1 MRIEKLYYRNHV
13 TGWEL
18 APMEFGD
25 VNLLVGVSGVGKT
38 RILEVIR
45 SLQKIAFGSPL
56 HNKLLDGVEWD
67 ITFSTALDWNYRWKG
82 KFDIINNDKYP
93 VDEYGEIKYLQV
105 EQDEVRLVVEEL
117 YLNNCCITRRN
128 NGVITFED
136 QRMPKL
142 SQSESLIKI
151 FQSEDKIIPIIN
163 GLQLV
168 IDSQTQQPSR
178 SRGSFTL
185 TKKAKEL
192 SFSSINNTNG
202 TLADRLQLLKINDRS
217 MFARIKSDFIQIFP
231 QVEDFRILTKQLRY
245 KLLSEKPLPVF
256 LLELKELGV
265 DKWIPHSNLSMGMLK
280 TLTHIVEIYL
290 LEEGS
295 ILLIDEFE
303 NSLGVNCIDVVT
315 ELLNDRKDIQ
325 FIITS
330 HHPYIINKIPMQYW
344 KIITRKGS
352 VVTAT
357 NATDYEEL
365 SGSRHKVFTQLI
377 NLPDYTEGIQVG

>member
-18 APMEFGD
+18 SPMEFGD

-38 RILEVIR
+38 KILEAIR

-56 HNKLLDGVEWD
+56 HNKLLNGVEWD
-67 ITFSTALDWNYRWKG
+67 LTFSTALDCNYQWKG
-82 KFDIINNDKYP
+82 KFNIINNDKYP
-93 VDEYGEIKYLQV
+93 VDEYGKTKYLQV
-105 EQDEVRLVVEEL
+105 EQDEFRLEVEEL
-117 YLNNCCITRRN
+117 YLNNCCITHRN
-128 NGVITFED
+128 NGVIIFEE

-151 FQSEDKIIPIIN
+151 FQSEDKIIPVID

-168 IDSQTQQPSR
+168 IDSQTQQSPR
-178 SRGSFTL
+178 SRGSSKL
-185 TKKAKEL
+185 TKQTKEL
-192 SFSSINNTNG
+192 SFSSINNTND
-202 TLADRLQLLKINDRS
+202 TLADRLQLLKINDRD

-231 QVEDFRILTKQLRY
+231 QVEDFKISTKRLRY
-245 KLLSEKPLPVF
+245 KLLPEKPFPVF

-265 DKWIPHSNLSMGMLK
+265 DKWIPQSNLSMGMLK

-295 ILLIDEFE
+295 ILLLDEFE
-303 NSLGVNCIDVVT
+303 NSLGVNCIDVVS

-352 VVTAT
+352 IVTAT
-357 NATDYEEL
+357 DATDYEEL

-377 NLPDYTEGIQVG
+377 NLPDYTEGIQVR

>member
-18 APMEFGD
+18 SPMEFGD

-38 RILEVIR
+38 KILEAIR
-45 SLQKIAFGSPL
+45 SLQKIVVGSIR
-56 HNKLLDGVEWD
+56 NNNGVEWD
-67 ITFSTALDWNYRWKG
+67 ISFSIAPDKNYRWKG
-82 KFDIINNDKYP
+82 KVNILNN
-93 VDEYGEIKYLQV
+93 YL
-105 EQDEVRLVVEEL
+105 ETEALF
-117 YLNNCCITRRN
+117 LNNCCITSRN
-128 NGVITFED
+128 DGIIKFED
-136 QRMPKL
+136 QIMPKL
-142 SQSESLIKI
+142 SQLESLIRI
-151 FQSEDKIIPIIN
+151 FKLEDKIIP
-163 GLQLV
+163 V
-168 IDSQTQQPSR
+168 IHGISLIVDSQTQHRKR
-178 SRGSFTL
+178 SRGSSSFNSSSNSN
-185 TKKAKEL
+185 KKNDKL
-192 SFSSINNTNG
+192 SLSDIRNASDSLG
-202 TLADRLQLLKINDRS
+202 DMLRLLKINYRDVFDRVK
-217 MFARIKSDFIQIFP
+217 ADFINIFP
-231 QVEDFRILTKQLRY
+231 QVEDFRISTQYL
-245 KLLSEKPLPVF
+245 KLQMNETPFPVF
-256 LLELKELGV
+256 SLDIKELNV
-265 DKWIPHSNLSMGMLK
+265 DRWITQPNISTGMLK

-290 LEEGS
+290 LAEGS

-315 ELLNDRKDIQ
+315 ELLSDRKDIQ

-365 SGSRHKVFTQLI
+365 SGSRHKAFTQLI